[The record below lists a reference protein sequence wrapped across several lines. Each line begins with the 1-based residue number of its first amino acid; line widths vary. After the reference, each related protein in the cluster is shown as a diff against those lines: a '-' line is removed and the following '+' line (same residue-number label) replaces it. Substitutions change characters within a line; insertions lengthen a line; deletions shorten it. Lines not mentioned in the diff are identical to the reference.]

1 MSELLACLK
10 DLCQNLTMS
19 LNHCENKGQVVM
31 NQNEQLLFFILTV
44 FTLLLGYAVKVLIK
58 GMIKS

>member
-1 MSELLACLK
+1 
-10 DLCQNLTMS
+10 
-19 LNHCENKGQVVM
+19 M